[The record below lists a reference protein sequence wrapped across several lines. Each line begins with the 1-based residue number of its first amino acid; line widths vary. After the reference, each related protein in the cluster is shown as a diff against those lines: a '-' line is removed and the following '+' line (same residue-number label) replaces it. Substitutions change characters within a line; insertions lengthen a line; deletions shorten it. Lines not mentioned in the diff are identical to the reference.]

1 MQETEAAV
9 QKDQDDEN
17 PVSPV
22 EKASGE
28 NPGSKSDFF
37 R

>member
-1 MQETEAAV
+1 MLETAAV

-22 EKASGE
+22 EEEFGE
-28 NPGSKSDFF
+28 NPGSKVRLF
-37 R
+37 